1 MDRYCILSETIELEK
16 KEQFRIYLACL
27 LPGSPSCKEHLFHFN
42 KWMAP
47 PCFRLEENLCS
58 GLSVNRG
65 IGEGISS
72 VSHCPH
78 TRQKKFNH
86 SREILRENVQLLVG
100 LPNTGFENI
109 Y

>member
-1 MDRYCILSETIELEK
+1 MVILNIRLTTLYETTTY
-16 KEQFRIYLACL
+16 KEEPNHEI
-27 LPGSPSCKEHLFHFN
+27 
-42 KWMAP
+42 
-47 PCFRLEENLCS
+47 EENLCS

-100 LPNTGFENI
+100 LPNTGFEKI